1 MEPLLICT
9 DRFQGELCGVGT
21 RAFCHDAAMPAD
33 SPLYLSLAERLAGLA
48 ASGSLRPGARLP
60 SVRALSV
67 QHGVSISTAVQA
79 YRTLEDRGVIEAR
92 PKSGFFV
99 RRQRSLPPVPATTR
113 PPTRPVTVEVKAIAD
128 AVYDLLGE
136 PGYVSF
142 GAAAAAEQLYAN
154 ERIRLALARS
164 AQRHVDSLGR
174 YATSLGVTELRQA
187 ISRRAIHMGCQLD
200 HRRVVVTNGC
210 TESVTLCLR
219 AVTQP
224 GDVIAIESPTY
235 FGFLRA
241 MQALG
246 LRAVEIPMQPRT
258 GLSIEALE
266 VALDTQPIKAVV
278 AVPTVSNPMGT
289 VMPTASKKRLAELL
303 ERRGIPLIEDVICND
318 LAPSEEG
325 RRAVRS
331 FDRSGNVMLCGS
343 FGKTLAPGLRGIGW
357 VEAGRWS
364 DEVASLKRSFSG
376 GGSTVV
382 EWAVADLLEH
392 GGYDQSL
399 RQLRRNFAEQVDVAR
414 QIIGSAFP
422 PGTKVT
428 DPSGGYVLWV
438 ELPRTV
444 DAIELYRRCIEQ
456 GIIVVPGPL
465 FSTSKRYRNCL
476 RLNAGAPWTVEREE
490 ALRTIGRIAGEV
502 AAGA

>member
-1 MEPLLICT
+1 
-9 DRFQGELCGVGT
+9 
-21 RAFCHDAAMPAD
+21 MPAD
-33 SPLYLSLAERLAGLA
+33 SPLYLSLADRLAGLA

-60 SVRALSV
+60 SVRALSE

-99 RRQRSLPPVPATTR
+99 RRPRALPPVPATTR
-113 PPTRPVTVEVKAIAD
+113 PPSRPVTVEVKGIAD
-128 AVYDLLGE
+128 AVLDLVGE
-136 PGYVSF
+136 PGYISF
-142 GAAAAAEQLYAN
+142 GAAAGAPSLYAN
-154 ERIRLALARS
+154 ERIRRALARS

-174 YATSLGVTELRQA
+174 YATSMGVPELRQA
-187 ISRRAIHMGCQLD
+187 ISRRAMNMGCGLD
-200 HRRVVVTNGC
+200 HRNVVVTNGC

-246 LRAVEIPMQPRT
+246 LRAVEIPMEPRR
-258 GLSIEALE
+258 GMSLEALE
-266 VALDTQPIKAVV
+266 LALDTQQIKAVV
-278 AVPTVSNPMGT
+278 AVPTVSNPMGS

-303 ERRGIPLIEDVICND
+303 EHRGVALIEDVICNE
-318 LAPSEEG
+318 LAPTEES

-343 FGKTLAPGLRGIGW
+343 FGKTLAPGLRGVGW

-364 DEVASLKRSFSG
+364 AEVASLKRSFTG
-376 GGSTVV
+376 GGSSVL
-382 EWAVADLLEH
+382 EWAVAELLDH
-392 GGYDQSL
+392 GGYDQGL
-399 RQLRRNFAEQVDVAR
+399 RQLRRHFAEQVRTAR
-414 QIIGSAFP
+414 QIIGGAFP
-422 PGTKVT
+422 NGTRVT
-428 DPSGGYVLWV
+428 DPSGGFVLWV
-438 ELPRTV
+438 ELPRSV
-444 DAIELYRRCIEQ
+444 DAIELYRRCLAQ

-465 FSTSKRYRNCL
+465 FTTSTRYRNCL
-476 RLNAGAPWTVEREE
+476 RLNAGASWTPEREA
-490 ALRTIGRIAGEV
+490 ALRLVGRLATEISLEA
-502 AAGA
+502 

>member
-1 MEPLLICT
+1 MSTET
-9 DRFQGELCGVGT
+9 
-21 RAFCHDAAMPAD
+21 
-33 SPLYLSLAERLAGLA
+33 PLYLSLADRLAGLA

-60 SVRALSV
+60 SVRALSE
-67 QHGVSISTAVQA
+67 QHGVSVSTAVQA

-99 RRQRSLPPVPATTR
+99 RRPRSLPPVPATTR
-113 PPTRPVTVEVKAIAD
+113 PPARPVTVEVKAIAD

-136 PGYVSF
+136 PGFISF
-142 GAAAAAEQLYAN
+142 GAAAAAESLYGI
-154 ERIRLALARS
+154 ERIRRALARS
-164 AQRHVDSLGR
+164 AQAHAGSLGR
-174 YATSLGVTELRQA
+174 YVTSLGVPELRQA
-187 ISRRAIHMGCQLD
+187 ISHRAMSLGCHLD
-200 HRRVVVTNGC
+200 HRDVVVTNGC

-219 AVTQP
+219 ALTQP

-241 MQALG
+241 MQGLG

-266 VALDTQPIKAVV
+266 VALDTQPIKAVI

-289 VMPTASKKRLAELL
+289 IMPTASKKRLAELL
-303 ERRGIPLIEDVICND
+303 ARRGVALIEDVICSD
-318 LAPSEEG
+318 LAPSDEA

-331 FDRSGNVMLCGS
+331 FDRDGRVMLCGS

-364 DEVASLKRSFSG
+364 AEVANLKRSFSG
-376 GGSTVV
+376 GGSSVV
-382 EWAVADLLEH
+382 EWALADLLEH
-392 GGYDQSL
+392 GGYDQGL
-399 RQLRRNFAEQVDVAR
+399 RQLRRHFAEQVDTAR
-414 QIIGSAFP
+414 RIIGTAFP
-422 PGTKVT
+422 AGTRVT

-456 GIIVVPGPL
+456 RIIVVPGPL
-465 FSTSKRYRNCL
+465 FSTSSRYRNCV
-476 RLNAGAPWTVEREE
+476 RLNAGAPWSTERED
-490 ALRTIGRIAGEV
+490 ALRLVGRL
-502 AAGA
+502 AADLARGA

>member
-1 MEPLLICT
+1 MSTET
-9 DRFQGELCGVGT
+9 
-21 RAFCHDAAMPAD
+21 
-33 SPLYLSLAERLAGLA
+33 PLYLSLADRLAGLA

-60 SVRALSV
+60 SVRALSE
-67 QHGVSISTAVQA
+67 QHGVSVSTAVQA

-99 RRQRSLPPVPATTR
+99 RRPRSLPPVPATTR
-113 PPTRPVTVEVKAIAD
+113 PPARPVTVEVKAIAD

-136 PGYVSF
+136 PGFISF
-142 GAAAAAEQLYAN
+142 GAAAAAESLYGI
-154 ERIRLALARS
+154 ERIRRALARS
-164 AQRHVDSLGR
+164 AQAHAGSLGR
-174 YATSLGVTELRQA
+174 YVTSLGVPELRQA
-187 ISRRAIHMGCQLD
+187 ISHRAMSLGCHLD
-200 HRRVVVTNGC
+200 HRDVVVTNGC

-219 AVTQP
+219 ALTQP

-241 MQALG
+241 MHGLG

-266 VALDTQPIKAVV
+266 VALDTQPIKAVI

-289 VMPTASKKRLAELL
+289 IMPTASKKRLAELL
-303 ERRGIPLIEDVICND
+303 ARRGVALIEDVICSD
-318 LAPSEEG
+318 LAPSDEA

-331 FDRSGNVMLCGS
+331 FDRDGRVMLCGS

-364 DEVASLKRSFSG
+364 AEVANLKRSFSG
-376 GGSTVV
+376 GGSSVV
-382 EWAVADLLEH
+382 EWALADLLEH
-392 GGYDQSL
+392 GGYDQGL
-399 RQLRRNFAEQVDVAR
+399 RQLRRHFAEQVDTAR
-414 QIIGSAFP
+414 RIIGTAFP
-422 PGTKVT
+422 AGTRVT

-456 GIIVVPGPL
+456 RIIVVPGPL
-465 FSTSKRYRNCL
+465 FSTSSRYRNCV
-476 RLNAGAPWTVEREE
+476 RLNAGAPWSTERED
-490 ALRTIGRIAGEV
+490 ALRLVGRL
-502 AAGA
+502 AADLARGA

>member
-1 MEPLLICT
+1 MSAE
-9 DRFQGELCGVGT
+9 
-21 RAFCHDAAMPAD
+21 

-60 SVRALSV
+60 SVRALSE

-99 RRQRSLPPVPATTR
+99 RRARELPPVPAATR
-113 PPTRPVTVEVKAIAD
+113 PPTRPVAVEVKAIAD

-136 PGYVSF
+136 PGYISF
-142 GAAAAAEQLYAN
+142 GAAAAAESLYAN
-154 ERIRLALARS
+154 ERIRRALARS
-164 AQRHVDSLGR
+164 AQRHVQSLGR
-174 YATSLGVTELRQA
+174 YATLLGVPELRQA
-187 ISRRAIHMGCQLD
+187 ISRRAVNLGCHLD
-200 HRRVVVTNGC
+200 HDNVVVTNGC
-210 TESVTLCLR
+210 TESITLCLR

-258 GLSIEALE
+258 GMSLEALE
-266 VALDTQPIKAVV
+266 LALDTQPIKAVL

-289 VMPTASKKRLAELL
+289 IMPTASKKRLAAMLA
-303 ERRGIPLIEDVICND
+303 RRGVPLIEDVICSD
-318 LAPSEEG
+318 LAPTEEG

-331 FDRSGNVMLCGS
+331 FDRGGNVMLCGS
-343 FGKTLAPGLRGIGW
+343 FGKTLAPGLRGLGW

-364 DEVASLKRSFSG
+364 REVASLKRSFSG

-392 GGYDQSL
+392 GGYEQSL
-399 RQLRRNFAEQVDVAR
+399 RQLRRNFSEQVDIAR
-414 QIIGSAFP
+414 QLIGSAFP
-422 PGTKVT
+422 AGTRVT
-428 DPSGGYVLWV
+428 DPSGGFVLWV
-438 ELPRTV
+438 ELPRSV
-444 DAIELYRRCIEQ
+444 DAIELYRRCIGQ
-456 GIIVVPGPL
+456 GIVVVPGPL
-465 FSTSKRYRNCL
+465 FTTTTRYRNCL
-476 RLNAGAPWTVEREE
+476 RLNAGAPWTAEREQ
-490 ALRTIGRIAGEV
+490 ALRMVGQLATGLAV
-502 AAGA
+502 GA

>member
-1 MEPLLICT
+1 MS
-9 DRFQGELCGVGT
+9 
-21 RAFCHDAAMPAD
+21 AD
-33 SPLYLSLAERLAGLA
+33 TPLYLSLADRLTSLA

-60 SVRALSV
+60 SVRALSE
-67 QHGVSISTAVQA
+67 QHGVSVSTAVQA

-99 RRQRSLPPVPATTR
+99 RRPRSLPPVPTATR
-113 PPTRPVTVEVKAIAD
+113 PPARPVTVEISAIAD
-128 AVYDLLGE
+128 TVFDVAGDPDYL
-136 PGYVSF
+136 SF
-142 GAAAAAEQLYAN
+142 GAACASDDLYAID
-154 ERIRLALARS
+154 RIRRAIARN
-164 AQRHVDSLGR
+164 AQRHVETLGR
-174 YATSLGVTELRQA
+174 YATAPGLPALRQA
-187 ISRRAIHMGCQLD
+187 ISRRALELGCNLD
-200 HRRVVVTNGC
+200 HRNVVVTNGC
-210 TESVTLCLR
+210 IESVTLCLR

-289 VMPTASKKRLAELL
+289 IMPAASKKRLAALL
-303 ERRGIPLIEDVICND
+303 ERHRVPLIEDVICND
-318 LAPSEEG
+318 LAPTEEG

-331 FDRSGNVMLCGS
+331 FDRSGNVMLCSS

-364 DEVASLKRSFSG
+364 AEVANLKRSFSG

-382 EWAVADLLEH
+382 EWAVAELLEH

-399 RQLRRNFAEQVDVAR
+399 RLLRRHFAEQVDTAR
-414 QIIGSAFP
+414 QIIGAAFP
-422 PGTKVT
+422 SGTRVT
-428 DPSGGYVLWV
+428 DPGGGYVLWL
-438 ELPRTV
+438 ELPKTV
-444 DAIELYRRCIEQ
+444 DAIELYRRCIERH
-456 GIIVVPGPL
+456 IVIVPGPL
-465 FSTSKRYRNCL
+465 FTTSNRYRNCL
-476 RLNAGAPWTVEREE
+476 RLNAGARWTPEREE
-490 ALRTIGRIAGEV
+490 ALRTVGRIAEQL
-502 AAGA
+502 AS

>member
-1 MEPLLICT
+1 
-9 DRFQGELCGVGT
+9 
-21 RAFCHDAAMPAD
+21 MPSE
-33 SPLYLSLAERLAGLA
+33 SPLYLSLADRLAGLA
-48 ASGSLRPGARLP
+48 ATGSLRPGARLP
-60 SVRALSV
+60 SVRALSE

-113 PPTRPVTVEVKAIAD
+113 PSARPVAVEVKAIAD
-128 AVYDLLGE
+128 TVFDVAGDPDYM
-136 PGYVSF
+136 SF
-142 GAAAAAEQLYAN
+142 GAACASDDLYAI
-154 ERIRLALARS
+154 ERVRRALHRS
-164 AQRHVDSLGR
+164 AQRHAESIGR
-174 YATSLGVTELRQA
+174 YATAPGLPALRQA
-187 ISRRAIHMGCQLD
+187 ISRRALDLGCNLD
-200 HRRVVVTNGC
+200 HHDVVVTNGC
-210 TESVTLCLR
+210 IESVTLCLR
-219 AVTQP
+219 AVTEP

-289 VMPTASKKRLAELL
+289 IMPTASKKRLAELL

-318 LAPSEEG
+318 LAPTEEA
-325 RRAVRS
+325 RRAVRA
-331 FDRSGNVMLCGS
+331 FDRSGNVMLCSS

-364 DEVASLKRSFSG
+364 AEVANLKRALSG

-382 EWAVADLLEH
+382 EWAVAELLEH

-399 RQLRRNFAEQVDVAR
+399 RQLRRNFAEQVGIAR
-414 QIIGSAFP
+414 QIIGAAFP

-428 DPSGGYVLWV
+428 DPGGGYVLWV

-456 GIIVVPGPL
+456 RVVIVPGPL
-465 FSTSKRYRNCL
+465 FSTSNRYRNCI
-476 RLNAGAPWTVEREE
+476 RLNAGGRWTAEREA
-490 ALRTIGRIAGEV
+490 ALRMVGRIASELQGS
-502 AAGA
+502 

>member
-1 MEPLLICT
+1 MSTET
-9 DRFQGELCGVGT
+9 
-21 RAFCHDAAMPAD
+21 
-33 SPLYLSLAERLAGLA
+33 PLYLSLADRLAGLA

-60 SVRALSV
+60 SVRALSE
-67 QHGVSISTAVQA
+67 QHGVSVSTAVQA

-99 RRQRSLPPVPATTR
+99 RRPRSLPPVPATTR
-113 PPTRPVTVEVKAIAD
+113 PPARPVTVEVKAIAD

-136 PGYVSF
+136 PGFISF
-142 GAAAAAEQLYAN
+142 GAAAAAEGLYGI
-154 ERIRLALARS
+154 ERIRRALARS
-164 AQRHVDSLGR
+164 AQAHAGSLGR
-174 YATSLGVTELRQA
+174 YVTSLGVPELRQA
-187 ISRRAIHMGCQLD
+187 ISHRAMSLGCHLD
-200 HRRVVVTNGC
+200 HRDVVVTNGC

-219 AVTQP
+219 ALTQP

-241 MQALG
+241 MQGLG

-266 VALDTQPIKAVV
+266 VALDTQPIKAVI

-289 VMPTASKKRLAELL
+289 IMPTASKKRLAELL
-303 ERRGIPLIEDVICND
+303 ARRGVALIEDVICSD
-318 LAPSEEG
+318 LAPSDEA

-331 FDRSGNVMLCGS
+331 FDRDGRVMLCGS

-364 DEVASLKRSFSG
+364 AEVANLKRSFSG
-376 GGSTVV
+376 GGSSVV
-382 EWAVADLLEH
+382 EWALADLLEH
-392 GGYDQSL
+392 GGYDQGL
-399 RQLRRNFAEQVDVAR
+399 RQLRRHFAEQVDMAR
-414 QIIGSAFP
+414 RIIGTAFP
-422 PGTKVT
+422 AGTRVT

-456 GIIVVPGPL
+456 RIIVVPGPL
-465 FSTSKRYRNCL
+465 FSTTNRYRNCV
-476 RLNAGAPWTVEREE
+476 RLNAGAPWSAERED
-490 ALRTIGRIAGEV
+490 ALRLVGRLAGDIAR
-502 AAGA
+502 GA

>member
-1 MEPLLICT
+1 MSAE
-9 DRFQGELCGVGT
+9 
-21 RAFCHDAAMPAD
+21 A
-33 SPLYLSLAERLAGLA
+33 PLYLSLADRLAGLA

-60 SVRALSV
+60 SVRALSE
-67 QHGVSISTAVQA
+67 QHGVSVSTAVQA

-99 RRQRSLPPVPATTR
+99 RRPRDLPPVPEATR
-113 PPTRPVTVEVKAIAD
+113 PPTRPVAVEVKAIAD

-142 GAAAAAEQLYAN
+142 GAAAAGASLYAN
-154 ERIRLALARS
+154 QRIRRALARS
-164 AQRHVDSLGR
+164 AQRHVDGLGR
-174 YATSLGVTELRQA
+174 YATSLGVAELRQA
-187 ISRRAIHMGCQLD
+187 ISRRAVNLGCTLD
-200 HRRVVVTNGC
+200 HGNVVVTNGC
-210 TESVTLCLR
+210 TESISLCLR
-219 AVTQP
+219 ALTQP

-241 MQALG
+241 LQALG

-258 GLSIEALE
+258 GMSLDALE
-266 VALDTQPIKAVV
+266 LALDTQPIKAVL

-289 VMPTASKKRLAELL
+289 VMPTASKKRLAEMLG
-303 ERRGIPLIEDVICND
+303 RRGIPLIEDVICNE
-318 LAPSEEG
+318 LAPTEEA

-331 FDRSGNVMLCGS
+331 FDTDGRVLLCGS

-364 DEVASLKRSFSG
+364 SEVAGLKRSLSG

-392 GGYDQSL
+392 GGYEQNL
-399 RQLRRNFAEQVDVAR
+399 RQLRRNFAEQVDIAR

-422 PGTKVT
+422 PGTRVT
-428 DPSGGYVLWV
+428 DPSGGFVLWV
-438 ELPRTV
+438 ELPRAV
-444 DAIELYRRCIEQ
+444 DAIELYRRCIGQ
-456 GIIVVPGPL
+456 GIVVVPGPL
-465 FSTSKRYRNCL
+465 FTTTTRYRNCL
-476 RLNAGAPWTVEREE
+476 RLNAGAPWTAEREQ
-490 ALRTIGRIAGEV
+490 ALRLVGQV
-502 AAGA
+502 AASIAP

>member
-1 MEPLLICT
+1 MSTET
-9 DRFQGELCGVGT
+9 
-21 RAFCHDAAMPAD
+21 
-33 SPLYLSLAERLAGLA
+33 PLYLSLADRLAGLA

-60 SVRALSV
+60 SVRALSE
-67 QHGVSISTAVQA
+67 QHGVSVSTAVQA

-99 RRQRSLPPVPATTR
+99 RRPRSLPPVPATTR
-113 PPTRPVTVEVKAIAD
+113 PPARPVTVEVKAIAD

-136 PGYVSF
+136 PGFISF
-142 GAAAAAEQLYAN
+142 GAAAAAESLYGI
-154 ERIRLALARS
+154 ERIRRALARS
-164 AQRHVDSLGR
+164 AQAHAGSLGR
-174 YATSLGVTELRQA
+174 YVTSLGVPELRQA
-187 ISRRAIHMGCQLD
+187 ISHRAMSLGCHLD
-200 HRRVVVTNGC
+200 HRDVVVTNGC

-219 AVTQP
+219 ALTQP

-241 MQALG
+241 MQGLG

-266 VALDTQPIKAVV
+266 VALDTQPIKAVI

-289 VMPTASKKRLAELL
+289 IMPTASKKRLAELL
-303 ERRGIPLIEDVICND
+303 ARRGVALIEDVICSD
-318 LAPSEEG
+318 LAPSDEA

-331 FDRSGNVMLCGS
+331 FDRDGRVMLCGS

-364 DEVASLKRSFSG
+364 AEVANLKRSFSG
-376 GGSTVV
+376 GGSSVV
-382 EWAVADLLEH
+382 EWALADLLEH
-392 GGYDQSL
+392 GGYDQGL
-399 RQLRRNFAEQVDVAR
+399 RQLRRHFAEQVDTAR
-414 QIIGSAFP
+414 RIIGTAFP
-422 PGTKVT
+422 AGTRVT

-456 GIIVVPGPL
+456 RIIVVPGPL
-465 FSTSKRYRNCL
+465 FSTSSRYRNCV
-476 RLNAGAPWTVEREE
+476 RLNAGAPWSAERED
-490 ALRTIGRIAGEV
+490 ALRLVGRLAGDIAR
-502 AAGA
+502 GA

>member
-1 MEPLLICT
+1 MASDT
-9 DRFQGELCGVGT
+9 
-21 RAFCHDAAMPAD
+21 
-33 SPLYLSLAERLAGLA
+33 PLYRSLADRLAGLA

-60 SVRALSV
+60 SVRALSE

-99 RRQRSLPPVPATTR
+99 RRPRNLPPVPTTTR
-113 PPTRPVTVEVKAIAD
+113 PPTGPITVGVKAIAD

-142 GAAAAAEQLYAN
+142 GAAAAAQSLYAN
-154 ERIRLALARS
+154 ERIRRALARS
-164 AQRHVDSLGR
+164 AQCHVDTLGQ
-174 YATSLGVTELRQA
+174 YVTSLGVPALRQA
-187 ISRRAIHMGCQLD
+187 VSRRAMNLGCDLD
-200 HRRVVVTNGC
+200 HRNVIVTNGC

-266 VALDTQPIKAVV
+266 VALDTQPIKAVI

-289 VMPTASKKRLAELL
+289 VMPTASKRRMAELL
-303 ERRGIPLIEDVICND
+303 ERHGVPLIEDVICND
-318 LAPSEEG
+318 LAPTEDA

-357 VEAGRWS
+357 VEAGRWNA
-364 DEVASLKRSFSG
+364 EVANLKRSFSG

-382 EWAVADLLEH
+382 EWAVADLLEQ

-399 RQLRRNFAEQVDVAR
+399 RQLRRNFEEQVDVAR
-414 QIIGSAFP
+414 EIIGAAFP
-422 PGTKVT
+422 AGTRVT

-444 DAIELYRRCIEQ
+444 DSIELYRRCIEQ
-456 GIIVVPGPL
+456 RIIVVPGPL
-465 FSTSKRYRNCL
+465 FTTANRYRNCL
-476 RLNAGAPWTVEREE
+476 RLNAGAPWTPEREA
-490 ALRTIGRIAGEV
+490 ALRLVGRIADDI
-502 AAGA
+502 ARDR

>member
-1 MEPLLICT
+1 
-9 DRFQGELCGVGT
+9 
-21 RAFCHDAAMPAD
+21 MPAET
-33 SPLYLSLAERLAGLA
+33 PLYVSLADRLAGLA

-60 SVRALSV
+60 SVRALSE
-67 QHGVSISTAVQA
+67 QHGVSVSTAVQA

-99 RRQRSLPPVPATTR
+99 RRQRCSPPVPSTTR
-113 PPTRPVTVEVKAIAD
+113 PPSKPVTVEVKAISD
-128 AVYDLLGE
+128 AVFDLLGE
-136 PGYVSF
+136 PGYVSL
-142 GAAAAAEQLYAN
+142 GAAAAAEGLYGL
-154 ERIRLALARS
+154 ERIRRALSRS
-164 AQRHVDSLGR
+164 AHLHADSLGR
-174 YATSLGVTELRQA
+174 YANALGVAEFRQA
-187 ISRRAIHMGCQLD
+187 ISRRAVHMGCNLD
-200 HRRVVVTNGC
+200 HHNVVVTNGC
-210 TESVTLCLR
+210 TESLTLCLR

-241 MQALG
+241 MQGLG

-289 VMPTASKKRLAELL
+289 IMPTPSKKRLAELVA
-303 ERRGIPLIEDVICND
+303 RRGIALIEDVICND
-318 LAPSEEG
+318 LAPSDEA

-331 FDRSGNVMLCGS
+331 FDADGHVLLCGS
-343 FGKTLAPGLRGIGW
+343 FSKTLAPGLRGIGW

-364 DEVASLKRSFSG
+364 AEVAHLKRSLSG
-376 GGSTVV
+376 GGSPVV

-392 GGYDQSL
+392 GGYDQGL
-399 RQLRRNFAEQVDVAR
+399 RHLRRHFAEQVLAAR

-422 PGTKVT
+422 SGTRVT
-428 DPSGGYVLWV
+428 DPGGGYVLWV
-438 ELPRTV
+438 DLPKSV

-456 GIIVVPGPL
+456 RIIIVPGPL
-465 FSTSKRYRNCL
+465 FTTSSRYRNCV
-476 RLNAGAPWTVEREE
+476 RLSAGAPWTPEREQ
-490 ALRTIGRIAGEV
+490 ALRVVGRIAAEM
-502 AAGA
+502 AAQA